1 MEGLTFSGLVFSLLL
16 FEASR
21 AIPQPPLCT
30 VPPPELANGAYTEV
44 PEERL
49 ALYHCLDG
57 FWISGSTNLTCVRTR
72 DGKDTWLPE
81 TWPECHPFEDCPEI
95 NLTNGYYEGDC
106 CVPYDEVFFFCND
119 DTRYR
124 LLGETTAVCLPTGSW
139 SNRIPTC
146 QDTYCKDP
154 GKSKLDDRILFK
166 GSARYDDCSPDG
178 CAPETVAYYK
188 CAEGF
193 ELVGERTITCTENGT
208 WTHTKPKCRPDKY
221 CNDFHVVNGDVVGER
236 SGGEYFTP
244 GDSAFVTCAPG
255 YRVSG
260 TDQLYCEDE
269 GFWADDVPTCVET
282 NCTRFKP
289 AQHLIVDEFLNDNR
303 TSFPEGTAINFQCDV
318 GFLLEGVFSS
328 TCRNGAWFGRMPK
341 CDEIRCG
348 HLRPPMYG
356 LVVPVGGNYSTAVGT
371 TLVFSCFQG
380 YTLLGSN
387 RRTCG
392 LKGLWDGEPARCISN
407 ALLASQRRNGCEE
420 PGIPDNGARYSS
432 PSYSVGSLVKFECNR
447 GYYMWGNDTIRCEEN
462 REWSARLPLCVGKFY
477 YDSPRSVK
485 NIITKEVG
493 TISKRG
499 NATVTDNKEPT
510 GRIITLNGINPDTY
524 YVFFLFDGSTSI
536 GEKNFRT
543 GISLAKAVTR
553 KLDVNHTSHRIGAIV
568 FEKTAKW
575 GIRPEDGANEE
586 MLLKKLDALKYTSG
600 GTSIS
605 AALKELKENIARI
618 RHNRALQKERAA
630 KFAAFLITDGKA
642 NIGGD
647 AGKDADELKVS
658 FGVDVY
664 CIGITGAVNMEA
676 LKKIASK
683 RENIF
688 TMRSYDSL
696 QWLVDELTNA
706 TVDYSVCGVSYSH
719 DPETGLDDSME
730 GRILGGTE
738 AVTVWPWMVEI
749 GHEDG
754 KALCGGTIIHKKFV
768 LTAAHCMHSK
778 DAKTE
783 FTPRNLRLR
792 ADQMRGELFYKE
804 GETAFVIG
812 WGKNGEANPESSLM
826 QLATIISSREN
837 CSRNATNFHEGMM
850 CSISNKG
857 DTCSGDSGGPLMQG
871 VHRDEKTWTQVG
883 IVSWGQG
890 ACKKNKFSYYTD
902 VSFYIHWIQ
911 SQIVNA
917 NKGAAV
923 VEPK

>member
-208 WTHTKPKCRPDKY
+208 WTHTKPKCRP
-221 CNDFHVVNGDVVGER
+221 
-236 SGGEYFTP
+236 
-244 GDSAFVTCAPG
+244 
-255 YRVSG
+255 
-260 TDQLYCEDE
+260 
-269 GFWADDVPTCVET
+269 
-282 NCTRFKP
+282 
-289 AQHLIVDEFLNDNR
+289 
-303 TSFPEGTAINFQCDV
+303 
-318 GFLLEGVFSS
+318 
-328 TCRNGAWFGRMPK
+328 
-341 CDEIRCG
+341 
-348 HLRPPMYG
+348 
-356 LVVPVGGNYSTAVGT
+356 
-371 TLVFSCFQG
+371 
-380 YTLLGSN
+380 
-387 RRTCG
+387 
-392 LKGLWDGEPARCISN
+392 
-407 ALLASQRRNGCEE
+407 LLASQRRNGCEE

-792 ADQMRGELFYKE
+792 AGLIDRNNKDAMKLQVERIINHVQYNRTANNFLNDIALLQLKEEISFQRNVRPICLPPPTHQMRGELFYKE

>member
-1 MEGLTFSGLVFSLLL
+1 MDARNRAFPTMVPDTAALRTLWAALLSLS
-16 FEASR
+16 A
-21 AIPQPPLCT
+21 T
-30 VPPPELANGAYTEV
+30 V
-44 PEERL
+44 
-49 ALYHCLDG
+49 
-57 FWISGSTNLTCVRTR
+57 
-72 DGKDTWLPE
+72 DT
-81 TWPECHPFEDCPEI
+81 
-95 NLTNGYYEGDC
+95 
-106 CVPYDEVFFFCND
+106 
-119 DTRYR
+119 
-124 LLGETTAVCLPTGSW
+124 
-139 SNRIPTC
+139 
-146 QDTYCKDP
+146 
-154 GKSKLDDRILFK
+154 
-166 GSARYDDCSPDG
+166 
-178 CAPETVAYYK
+178 
-188 CAEGF
+188 
-193 ELVGERTITCTENGT
+193 
-208 WTHTKPKCRPDKY
+208 
-221 CNDFHVVNGDVVGER
+221 
-236 SGGEYFTP
+236 
-244 GDSAFVTCAPG
+244 
-255 YRVSG
+255 
-260 TDQLYCEDE
+260 
-269 GFWADDVPTCVET
+269 
-282 NCTRFKP
+282 
-289 AQHLIVDEFLNDNR
+289 
-303 TSFPEGTAINFQCDV
+303 
-318 GFLLEGVFSS
+318 
-328 TCRNGAWFGRMPK
+328 
-341 CDEIRCG
+341 
-348 HLRPPMYG
+348 
-356 LVVPVGGNYSTAVGT
+356 
-371 TLVFSCFQG
+371 
-380 YTLLGSN
+380 
-387 RRTCG
+387 TCG
-392 LKGLWDGEPARCISN
+392 
-407 ALLASQRRNGCEE
+407 
-420 PGIPDNGARYSS
+420 
-432 PSYSVGSLVKFECNR
+432 
-447 GYYMWGNDTIRCEEN
+447 GNDTIRCEEN

-783 FTPRNLRLR
+783 FTPQEP
-792 ADQMRGELFYKE
+792 A
-804 GETAFVIG
+804 A
-812 WGKNGEANPESSLM
+812 A
-826 QLATIISSREN
+826 
-837 CSRNATNFHEGMM
+837 
-850 CSISNKG
+850 
-857 DTCSGDSGGPLMQG
+857 GG
-871 VHRDEKTWTQVG
+871 
-883 IVSWGQG
+883 
-890 ACKKNKFSYYTD
+890 
-902 VSFYIHWIQ
+902 
-911 SQIVNA
+911 
-917 NKGAAV
+917 
-923 VEPK
+923 